1 MKGAG
6 AGVPAPGG
14 VEDARG
20 GVGVEAGGVAVEA
33 GGVACGSAV
42 CEEATKAGEA
52 LGAAPRMALE
62 ETLGEALTV
71 ADGASAWAVE
81 AIGELA

>member
-1 MKGAG
+1 M
-6 AGVPAPGG
+6 PAPGG

-62 ETLGEALTV
+62 ETLEETLGEALTV